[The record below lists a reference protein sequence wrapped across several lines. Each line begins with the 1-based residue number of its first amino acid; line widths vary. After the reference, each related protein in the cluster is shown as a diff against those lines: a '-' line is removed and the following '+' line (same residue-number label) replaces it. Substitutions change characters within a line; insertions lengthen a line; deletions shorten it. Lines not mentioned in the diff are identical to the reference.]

1 MTNTKETN
9 EFNYGDCHVKYDM
22 EALNNAIDHLEY
34 DEDGICYA
42 TGLML
47 DGNDSIECHIAVH
60 NTDDW
65 EDLGDD
71 VLHISSS
78 EIILHTIPNNG
89 DTFIIT
95 SIGGYEAEISDLV
108 PEPVKN
114 EGNEKSKKTKKPKK
128 TKTAKKFKTI
138 PLWVRAGMTWNVT
151 PDELKI
157 VLGDDYEAIGKLF
170 AEAVKTGKAVLDG
183 ETYIP
188 DTIFDMLDEDD
199 PLKVHLN
206 DDERD
211 ELGEKSWD
219 VYPD

>member
-22 EALNNAIDHLEY
+22 EALNNAIDRLEY

-47 DGNDSIECHIAVH
+47 DGNDNMECHIAVH

-78 EIILHTIPNNG
+78 EITLHTIPNSG
-89 DTFIIT
+89 DAFIIT

-108 PEPVKN
+108 PEPEPAKN
-114 EGNEKSKKTKKPKK
+114 DESEKPRKPRKPKK
-128 TKTAKKFKTI
+128 TKKFKTI
-138 PLWVRAGMTWNVT
+138 PLWVRAGMTWNGGQ
-151 PDELKI
+151 L
-157 VLGDDYEAIGKLF
+157 
-170 AEAVKTGKAVLDG
+170 
-183 ETYIP
+183 
-188 DTIFDMLDEDD
+188 
-199 PLKVHLN
+199 
-206 DDERD
+206 RR
-211 ELGEKSWD
+211 
-219 VYPD
+219 